1 LTRRR
6 ACTINLDIVKIGS
19 TEATMTIFL
28 ILAPYGV
35 YTGLMFMTSA
45 TVSVFAG
52 SAICLV
58 TIAIDV
64 AHGRSVKI
72 LAAGSAILF
81 AGIGLYIALLDPT
94 LGALGVKL
102 SVDIGIF
109 VISLGSMLARQP
121 FTLQYA
127 IEAVPAE
134 TAAMPGFLAANY
146 IITAAW
152 TGAALLMM
160 AANIVLL
167 YFPGL
172 PVWLGLAVAFAARN
186 SAIYFTKWYPEYRKI
201 KYRAPG
207 GALPE
212 AQ

>member
-1 LTRRR
+1 
-6 ACTINLDIVKIGS
+6 
-19 TEATMTIFL
+19 MTIFL

-35 YTGLMFMTSA
+35 YTLLMMVTSA
-45 TVSVFAG
+45 TTSVFVA
-52 SAICLV
+52 SAICLA

-64 AHGRSVKI
+64 ASGRSVKI
-72 LAAGSAILF
+72 LAAGSTILF
-81 AGIGLYIALLDPT
+81 AGLGLFLALRASPLST
-94 LGALGVKL
+94 LGVKL

-109 VISLGSMLARQP
+109 IISLGSMLVRRP

-134 TAAMPGFLAANY
+134 TAAMPGFLTANY
-146 IITAAW
+146 IITGAW
-152 TGAALLMM
+152 TVAALLMM

-186 SAIYFTKWYPEYRKI
+186 SAIYFTKWYPEYRQI
-201 KYRAPG
+201 KYGAPT

>member
-1 LTRRR
+1 
-6 ACTINLDIVKIGS
+6 
-19 TEATMTIFL
+19 MTIFL

-35 YTGLMFMTSA
+35 YTFLMLVTSA
-45 TVSVFAG
+45 TISVFAA
-52 SAICLV
+52 SAICLA

-64 AHGRSVKI
+64 ARGRSVKI
-72 LAAGSAILF
+72 LAAGSALLF
-81 AGIGLYIALLDPT
+81 ASLGLTLVLFDPK
-94 LGALGVKL
+94 LGSLGVKL
-102 SVDIGIF
+102 AVDIGIF
-109 VISLGSMLARQP
+109 VISLSSMLVRRP

-127 IEAVPAE
+127 VESVPAE
-134 TAAMPGFLAANY
+134 TAAMPGFLTANY
-146 IITAAW
+146 VITGAW
-152 TGAALLMM
+152 TVAALLMM

-186 SAIYFTKWYPEYRKI
+186 SAIYFTKWYPEYRQI
-201 KYRAPG
+201 KYGAPA